1 MGRVGLGRDFSVFG
15 GLGVVKSTI
24 AKVLKCERIM
34 LMHLKH
40 RWIRFCC
47 TKQLNLLVVVGRVG
61 LGPNFSTCSGLG
73 CSGVAMG
80 WTGVDMSTPLLLE
93 IAPEIDTKP
102 TSFYRGVGRGIGPVK
117 VRT

>member
-1 MGRVGLGRDFSVFG
+1 MDKIL
-15 GLGVVKSTI
+15 LHQAVKFVS
-24 AKVLKCERIM
+24 CSGS
-34 LMHLKH
+34 
-40 RWIRFCC
+40 
-47 TKQLNLLVVVGRVG
+47 GRVG

-80 WTGVDMSTPLLLE
+80 WTGVDTSTPLLLE